1 MNRTLRINVGILAIL
16 AAVGAGYVHSSFAD
30 MVIVV
35 NKTNPVTAVKKTVV
49 GRYFLKKSTMWDFG
63 IKVVPIDL
71 PAAEPVREEFSKR
84 ILQSSPREVESHWIS
99 ESLVGG
105 KSAPEIVNNAALV
118 KKRVAAEP
126 GGIGYIDSAELDDSV
141 KRVEVVD

>member
-1 MNRTLRINVGILAIL
+1 MNRKLRINVGILAIL
-16 AAVGAGYVHSSFAD
+16 TTVGAGYVHSSFAD
-30 MVIVV
+30 MVVVV

-71 PAAEPVREEFSKR
+71 PATEPVREEFSKR
-84 ILQSSPREVESHWIS
+84 ILASSPREVESHWIS

>member
-1 MNRTLRINVGILAIL
+1 MNRKLRINLGILAIL
-16 AAVGAGYVHSSFAD
+16 TTVGAGYVHSSFAD
-30 MVIVV
+30 MVVVV
-35 NKTNPVTAVKKTVV
+35 NKTNPVTAVKKSVV

-63 IKVVPIDL
+63 IKVLPIDL

-84 ILQSSPREVESHWIS
+84 ILESSPREVESHWIS
-99 ESLVGG
+99 ESLLGG

-141 KRVEVVD
+141 KKVEVVD